1 MPAVPTDR
9 FPARRWSRYAQRCET
24 GYDSAIA
31 LCLHAERHRCRG
43 STPRSLLS
51 PDILR
56 PCFPLSGRRFSRL
69 TSQHGTK
76 STYAASELLCRK
88 EPRSMKHTT
97 SIQRTLDLVIGRQ
110 IFTTCWL
117 SASLG
122 ISIVQ
127 MRLLAQA
134 WLVLPHALAPA
145 CLMSAWI
152 LGSLVGSWLS
162 GDTRVWGSS
171 SLGCILLWLISP
183 SLVSWRLSLGLVS
196 PALISMPP
204 LTSLA
209 VLLGASSTAWLA
221 QQRSWP
227 AVGERLALARR
238 LVGLTVGLVVAWML
252 PAVACLIALPC
263 CLPLVALA
271 FLLSARCPL
280 PRSLRV
286 SASWL
291 GS

>member
-1 MPAVPTDR
+1 MPAVPTAR

-134 WLVLPHALAPA
+134 RNSPLDARTAPDAHAATGACFPGPA
-145 CLMSAWI
+145 
-152 LGSLVGSWLS
+152 
-162 GDTRVWGSS
+162 
-171 SLGCILLWLISP
+171 
-183 SLVSWRLSLGLVS
+183 
-196 PALISMPP
+196 
-204 LTSLA
+204 
-209 VLLGASSTAWLA
+209 
-221 QQRSWP
+221 
-227 AVGERLALARR
+227 
-238 LVGLTVGLVVAWML
+238 
-252 PAVACLIALPC
+252 
-263 CLPLVALA
+263 
-271 FLLSARCPL
+271 
-280 PRSLRV
+280 
-286 SASWL
+286 
-291 GS
+291 